1 MPPPMVCVLRQGLI
15 MLAQALSL
23 ECWAY
28 IGLSVLPPDL
38 MCFSFSF
45 SGIHS
50 FIHSFIL
57 ADFVSQV
64 FLNSLCSWG
73 CFDPPALPSKNGIT
87 GLYHHALLWTRF
99 LIMGS
104 GILWDLGFWKS
115 LFFLWFFK
123 KMYTVFA
130 CTYIY
135 TSFVLGS
142 PGIRIACGYE
152 LPYGWVDG
160 NRIWVLCKEPQIL
173 FTEVSSSVLKRLV

>member
-64 FLNSLCSWG
+64 SLNSLCSWG
-73 CFDPPALPSKNGIT
+73 CFDPPALPSKDGIT

-123 KMYTVFA
+123 KCIQCLPA
-130 CTYIY
+130 H
-135 TSFVLGS
+135 TSIPHLCLDPLELELHVVMNCRMGGWMGTESGSSAKSHKYSSLRFLVL
-142 PGIRIACGYE
+142 
-152 LPYGWVDG
+152 
-160 NRIWVLCKEPQIL
+160 
-173 FTEVSSSVLKRLV
+173 F